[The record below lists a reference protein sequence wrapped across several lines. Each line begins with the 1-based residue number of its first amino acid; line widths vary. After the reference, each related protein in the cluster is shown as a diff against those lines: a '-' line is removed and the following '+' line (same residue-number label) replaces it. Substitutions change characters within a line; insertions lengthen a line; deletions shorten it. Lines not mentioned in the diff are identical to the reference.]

1 MRKYTLLMAAVLTVL
16 TGCATTQ
23 ETQLATGT
31 AIGAA
36 VGAGVGNL
44 ISKDT
49 KGTLIG
55 SAVGAAL
62 GAGVAYQWGSKIQ
75 QMLSGMPPE
84 SGVTVANQPTTQQ
97 NVPAPVK
104 ITLQEHVTFNSNSAV
119 LKNDINTQNTIA
131 RVVQAI
137 QSQPYGRV
145 VVIGHADS
153 SGDPAKNQQLSVDRA
168 VNLANALNRGGID
181 GRKIVPEGHGS
192 REPIADNNTLEGK
205 AQNRRVE
212 IIVYPA

>member
-1 MRKYTLLMAAVLTVL
+1 MRKYTILMATVLAML

-23 ETQLATGT
+23 NTQLATGT

-44 ISKDT
+44 IGKDT
-49 KGTLIG
+49 KATLIG
-55 SAVGAAL
+55 SAVGAAV

-75 QMLSGMPPE
+75 QMLSGLPPE
-84 SGVTVANQPTTQQ
+84 SGVAVSNQPTTQP

-104 ITLQEHVTFNSNSAV
+104 ITLQEYVTFNSNSAI
-119 LKNDINTQNTIA
+119 LKNDANTQNTIG
-131 RVVQAI
+131 RVIQAI
-137 QSQPYGRV
+137 QAQPYGKV
-145 VVIGHADS
+145 VVVGHADGT
-153 SGDPAKNQQLSVDRA
+153 GDPAKNQQLSVDRA
-168 VNLANALNRGGID
+168 VALSNALNRGGID

-192 REPIADNNTLEGK
+192 REPIADNNTPEGK

-212 IIVYPA
+212 VIVYPA